1 MVFLVVEGLVPG
13 ASLLGNT
20 HLSFGFIPKGFH
32 WGRIMGFPNSTS
44 ENLKNQPQLSL
55 KTVL

>member
-1 MVFLVVEGLVPG
+1 MVFLDVEGLVPG

-32 WGRIMGFPNSTS
+32 WGRILGSLT
-44 ENLKNQPQLSL
+44 QLPKILRISL
-55 KTVL
+55 SYL